1 MCDYGNLEIPKFLEM
16 QEKAKKFLYCNWHGF
31 GYLLDCALQITSY
44 LVTLLGIGA
53 ILATLEL
60 WVVLLFA
67 LLAALGAVTEALIR
81 KKVKRLDDALIAD
94 QRQWSYY
101 AGLFDKAEYGKEIRI
116 YQAGQWLLSKERAF
130 FTRANANLKKQ
141 NGEYTKSGLLISVF
155 TFLQQLAGYVYLI
168 HQVLAESISLGDFT
182 MYVSAITVFASTFR
196 QILSAV
202 VEIRAYDMYFKDL
215 DRYLSVPAVLR
226 SGKALPAVDGARN
239 ITFKHVSFRYPGSE
253 RYALKD
259 IKLTLRPGQ
268 KLLVVGENGAGKTTL
283 FNCLNRD
290 LKVDSGNF
298 YIEDENGGRREVVAN
313 DIGYVLSTPTV
324 PEFLTGRE
332 FLKFFMDINEKSLK
346 NPKSIDE
353 YFDDMSIDP
362 EDRDKLLKDYSHGM
376 KNKMQM
382 LINIIAQPN
391 ILLLDEPLTSLDVV
405 VAEEMK
411 QLLRS
416 LKQDRITIF
425 STHIMDL
432 ALDLC
437 DEIVLLHHGELEVVE
452 KTDLD
457 RKEFKDRI
465 IAALREEG
473 NE

>member
-1 MCDYGNLEIPKFLEM
+1 MKFVIEHLSKSFEKKEVLRDIDFTFDEGKIYG
-16 QEKAKKFLYCNWHGF
+16 
-31 GYLLDCALQITSY
+31 
-44 LVTLLGIGA
+44 LLG
-53 ILATLEL
+53 
-60 WVVLLFA
+60 
-67 LLAALGAVTEALIR
+67 R
-81 KKVKRLDDALIAD
+81 
-94 QRQWSYY
+94 
-101 AGLFDKAEYGKEIRI
+101 
-116 YQAGQWLLSKERAF
+116 
-130 FTRANANLKKQ
+130 
-141 NGEYTKSGLLISVF
+141 
-155 TFLQQLAGYVYLI
+155 
-168 HQVLAESISLGDFT
+168 
-182 MYVSAITVFASTFR
+182 
-196 QILSAV
+196 
-202 VEIRAYDMYFKDL
+202 
-215 DRYLSVPAVLR
+215 
-226 SGKALPAVDGARN
+226 
-239 ITFKHVSFRYPGSE
+239 
-253 RYALKD
+253 
-259 IKLTLRPGQ
+259 
-268 KLLVVGENGAGKTTL
+268 NGAGKTTL

-290 LKVDSGNF
+290 LKADSGNF
-298 YIEDENGGRREVVAN
+298 YIEDENGVRREVSAE

-332 FLKFFMDINEKSLK
+332 FLKFFMDINEKSIK

-353 YFDDMSIDP
+353 YFDYMSIEP

-382 LINIIAQPN
+382 LIN

-437 DEIVLLHHGELEVVE
+437 DEIVLLNHGELEVVE

-457 RKEFKDRI
+457 SREFKDKI